1 MFKKISTA
9 VKGVVNEIGG
19 NVAAAGG
26 KKTKTV
32 TKNTPDPTPAPTT
45 TNNTPDPTPA
55 PTTIKNTPDPT
66 PAPVPSKAGTTY
78 SGATSEAGMS
88 FLSGGLIGGT
98 IGAVSSG
105 SNGSS
110 GSVENSG
117 SGSGNMTSGNTTGNT
132 NGNETDQNAQVLIIS
147 TIIVIYTILK
157 ILQSKKSFLQK
168 MIFIGIAIV
177 IYFYFYQDPTDSTD
191 Q

>member
-45 TNNTPDPTPA
+45 T
-55 PTTIKNTPDPT
+55 KNTPDPT

-110 GSVENSG
+110 GSIENSG
-117 SGSGNMTSGNTTGNT
+117 SGSGSMTSGNTTGNT

-147 TIIVIYTILK
+147 TIIVMYTILK
-157 ILQSKKSFLQK
+157 ILESKKSFVQK